1 MKFLAF
7 TDIHADP
14 AQVTALMKR
23 AAKDDIDF
31 LLCCGDF
38 TEFGSGFRYVLKR
51 MNKIGKKIYTIPG
64 NHEDGVEFESA
75 VKEYENW
82 INFDH
87 KAVRING
94 YVFLGYGSGGF
105 ALTDAEFRKIARKWY
120 GQYKNEKIILVTH
133 GPAYGTVLDKLEMGH
148 VGNKDYR
155 KFIERIKP
163 KLAFSGHLHES
174 FGMVDTLGGTKLVNP
189 GDEGMVIELK

>member
-14 AQVTALMKR
+14 SQVTALMKR
-23 AAKDDIDF
+23 GAKDDIDF

-87 KAVRING
+87 KAVRIG
-94 YVFLGYGSGGF
+94 EYVFLGYGSGGF

-133 GPAYGTVLDKLEMGH
+133 GPAYGTKLDKLEMGH